1 MNRRTVLGVALAAT
15 IIVGACSAATVP
27 SAAPTSPAPAVAVA
41 APSVASP
48 SPAPATASQP
58 LTIHVLEDPLNWATV
73 KLGTL
78 TGCPETMGDYGGCL
92 GDYVVGRSSMRDA
105 ATNKTVGFLVTEC
118 FVVDAASG
126 RVHCPAT
133 TITLTGRGQVVFT
146 ENVLLGPHICPTCG
160 FTPDADPSSGGYA
173 VTGGSGELL
182 GATVA
187 DSPGST
193 YAYGD
198 WVITLTR

>member
-1 MNRRTVLGVALAAT
+1 VLGRHGIAGGFRVPAPVVAAAS
-15 IIVGACSAATVP
+15 VPATP
-27 SAAPTSPAPAVAVA
+27 APTVE
-41 APSVASP
+41 APSVAPQSL
-48 SPAPATASQP
+48 APAAAGGSQ
-58 LTIHVLEDPLNWATV
+58 TIHVLEDPLNWATV

-105 ATNKTVGFLVTEC
+105 TTNKTVGFLVTEC

-133 TITLTGRGQVVFT
+133 TITLTGRGQIVFT
-146 ENVLLGPHICPTCG
+146 ENVLLGPHVCPTCG
-160 FTPDADPSSGGYA
+160 FTPDADPSSGGYT
-173 VTGGSGELL
+173 VTGGSGELF
-182 GATVA
+182 GGTVA

-198 WVITLTR
+198 WVITLTK